1 MASAMASLLLLLP
14 LVPVASLLPPL
25 ACGRPALTARRA
37 PVLRACDA
45 PPPEART
52 ARIAVPHSY
61 LLASSTATAV
71 EKKKKGIRA
80 VQVGDTRIEFAHDMT
95 QSFIWTAVLAGLAVA
110 KVVRVGKSAWQD
122 EPNYK
127 HIARNE
133 AEETELHE
141 FCCEKCGFTMFPAR
155 GREGKFFPAGFKC
168 PTCKA
173 PQTSFFDLT
182 DLSDP
187 RACL

>member
-1 MASAMASLLLLLP
+1 MSAMASVLLLLP
-14 LVPVASLLPPL
+14 LVPVAALLPQM
-25 ACGRPALTARRA
+25 ACGRPAVLRMRA

-45 PPPEART
+45 PPPEGRV

-61 LLASSTATAV
+61 LMASTATTV
-71 EKKKKGIRA
+71 QKKKKGIRA
-80 VQVGDTRIEFAHDMT
+80 VQVGETRIEFAHDMT

-155 GREGKFFPAGFKC
+155 GREGKFFPTGFKC

-173 PQTSFFDLT
+173 DQASFFDLT

-187 RACL
+187 RTL